1 MTTPLSRAFISRI
14 VTGALGLAAF
24 ALVWFGIAGR
34 LSWWQGWVF
43 LISFVAYVSTLGWRL
58 SRVNPGLLRER
69 NQPRAVAEPWDQAVM
84 GIYTGVLAI
93 LLVLAAIDG
102 GRYRWSS
109 VPLSIQ
115 LTGWLLLV
123 MAASMIWHVMMI
135 NAYLSSWARLQE
147 DRGQVVIQEGAYRR
161 IRHPMYLGIVVA
173 FVGIPLALGSW
184 WAMIPSIAIAALFV
198 YRTHREDL
206 MLIHGLEG
214 YAAYTEKVR
223 YRLIPGI
230 W

>member
-1 MTTPLSRAFISRI
+1 
-14 VTGALGLAAF
+14 
-24 ALVWFGIAGR
+24 
-34 LSWWQGWVF
+34 
-43 LISFVAYVSTLGWRL
+43 
-58 SRVNPGLLRER
+58 
-69 NQPRAVAEPWDQAVM
+69 M

-93 LLVLAAIDG
+93 LLVVAAIDG

-115 LTGWLLLV
+115 LTGWLFLL

-173 FVGIPLALGSW
+173 FLGIPLALGSW

-206 MLIHGLEG
+206 MLIDGLEG